1 MRTMWRAPRLA
12 LVIVMGLAGMCLTPS
27 ALAHHTPYAHLTAEL
42 SLPHQLTAS
51 LLSAPVATALPDA
64 PDLYP
69 FLPTNEIGGTPPYF
83 VDTYEQL
90 GKVLYRFDTVIAN
103 AAGTLQLYC
112 QNCTSSGSQQLWQ
125 MVWPG
130 GRPPPDDLPDPYS
143 VPTNTQSAQ
152 DLVPAGAYMVY
163 SSASGHN
170 HWHYDLAAWYDILVP
185 GGSDRRD
192 NKVGFCMF
200 DTWSGED
207 YFGGGGWCRSSAP
220 SAGFVHMGIS
230 PDKGDFYNAQLA
242 DQWID
247 VTGLPPGDYTL
258 RATVNPPGT
267 IIEASTANN
276 VLDVTRT
283 IPGAIA
289 NDTSGTAVSGFGS
302 TITLGG
308 SVIGDD
314 ISSVANGSCNLYNS
328 NCYTTA
334 SPSTLT
340 YTVVDSPDHG
350 TVTINGTGLS
360 AAATY
365 TSQAGYTGQD
375 SFTYTTTD
383 SRGLESSPATVTVQS
398 GPAASAA
405 ASSSTTTTAATT
417 PACGTSGSFS
427 AAASG
432 TARAAASRS
441 PAAGSA

>member
-1 MRTMWRAPRLA
+1 
-12 LVIVMGLAGMCLTPS
+12 
-27 ALAHHTPYAHLTAEL
+27 
-42 SLPHQLTAS
+42 
-51 LLSAPVATALPDA
+51 
-64 PDLYP
+64 
-69 FLPTNEIGGTPPYF
+69 
-83 VDTYEQL
+83 
-90 GKVLYRFDTVIAN
+90 
-103 AAGTLQLYC
+103 
-112 QNCTSSGSQQLWQ
+112 
-125 MVWPG
+125 
-130 GRPPPDDLPDPYS
+130 
-143 VPTNTQSAQ
+143 
-152 DLVPAGAYMVY
+152 
-163 SSASGHN
+163 
-170 HWHYDLAAWYDILVP
+170 
-185 GGSDRRD
+185 
-192 NKVGFCMF
+192 MF

-383 SRGLESSPATVTVQS
+383 SRGFGEQPCHGHGPVRASAAS
-398 GPAASAA
+398 GAASAYRRRLHRRHHPRLRDLPLLLRRRLRDRPRRRLPQPRRRLCL
-405 ASSSTTTTAATT
+405 TK
-417 PACGTSGSFS
+417 
-427 AAASG
+427 
-432 TARAAASRS
+432 TARPLSSANGQTVLRRRRS
-441 PAAGSA
+441 GRAGSACAARAWLTC